1 MDKPQIPRLET
12 PQTAHIRA
20 SYPTIEYLEDGYV
33 ADWLKERKDQLLEYA
48 REERSGINANKLV
61 SGAVLAAGFFFHAL
75 SPLAPV
81 GVVLGIIGYAH
92 GCYIDATHN
101 GSFSPFPFI
110 RGNVL
115 DVAGTLGNADLREKQ
130 KLNGEVDEFEVLQ
143 HYLPLNER
151 KEYRFIEA
159 HFITLTEYLNQVEP
173 LKRFH
178 AYRWIF
184 DCFLHY
190 QGALPSPE
198 QIQAHM
204 INVVPDVRVDHSH
217 LEALEQRRSFL
228 AARNQPRRIEEMGQ
242 ITPMPNEQV
251 KFFEVPIPQ
260 PLPQNP
266 PAIGNDTKLKAV
278 NVTPVEEPSNPNTP
292 NLQEMLKLPLQ
303 QRATAIAACLIES
316 GFKIDEVMNGQVIA
330 VAGTQRGGK
339 GTLAGILTI
348 LSKALDPNLN
358 VQYFTAGVDVYPFKC
373 NLNSAL
379 QHSARDGDEADKK
392 VASDLLLFLKGLESC
407 EPYSHKNL
415 VLIID
420 EAMRLLSLVKE
431 EDRVWMIQYLLSRF
445 AKTGGTLI
453 IVLHSNNLG
462 AVVGS
467 KNTSGLADTFKQ
479 SISFIGCVA
488 KSVSAGGLRKI
499 NVASGEYFKANP
511 ENFGSAIADG
521 QLGSIPDWLL
531 TEKHPGN
538 GYPDPVRTLLTFFPE
553 LYEEPPIQ
561 PKSKD
566 KLSETIQKLEASF
579 NIEVEEPK
587 TESTPNLE
595 DSSSTVIQP
604 TAPELTSHE
613 QQLLS
618 WIVTRKTT
626 GKEYDLNSANKNLEK
641 LIKPDDF
648 DSKAEYLRH
657 LMRQLVS
664 KKKGKLINPNLF
676 EPD

>member
-1 MDKPQIPRLET
+1 MSNPNNSVPKITTR
-12 PQTAHIRA
+12 QT
-20 SYPTIEYLEDGYV
+20 EYLRDQYPSLSHLEAGNI
-33 ADWLKERKDQLLEYA
+33 AEWLQERKDQLFEQA
-48 REERSGINANKLV
+48 RSVETEADTARVLG
-61 SGAVLAAGFFFHAL
+61 LAAAGIGTICYAVNPFMLVGGMIGGAAWLWFVVEHHSRTKEIAPLPFVRGNFLDAL
-75 SPLAPV
+75 SRAGDYDARQNYQADYLANTIKFLPR
-81 GVVLGIIGYAH
+81 H
-92 GCYIDATHN
+92 DAEEYVFLYSDQN
-101 GSFSPFPFI
+101 
-110 RGNVL
+110 
-115 DVAGTLGNADLREKQ
+115 
-130 KLNGEVDEFEVLQ
+130 FERV
-143 HYLPLNER
+143 
-151 KEYRFIEA
+151 
-159 HFITLTEYLNQVEP
+159 TEYLSQTEP
-173 LKRFH
+173 GKRFY
-178 AYRWIF
+178 AYRWLLGWF
-184 DCFLHY
+184 AKL
-190 QGALPSPE
+190 GGRSLPDQQS
-198 QIQAHM
+198 M
-204 INVVPDVRVDHSH
+204 VDHLAKVEIDSRVKVD
-217 LEALEQRRSFL
+217 EVKAIQRSTGVTTVNIF
-228 AARNQPRRIEEMGQ
+228 ADMKPGVNI
-242 ITPMPNEQV
+242 MPSASN
-251 KFFEVPIPQ
+251 PL
-260 PLPQNP
+260 LPQEKPVNQTSF
-266 PAIGNDTKLKAV
+266 IGNDTKLKAV
-278 NVTPVEEPSNPNTP
+278 DITPISPTPQQPEQPTQETASTSTP
-292 NLQEMLKLPLQ
+292 NKETILKLPLQ

-379 QHSARDGDEADKK
+379 QHSGRDGDEADKK
-392 VASDLLLFLKGLESC
+392 VANDLLLFLKGLESC

-479 SISFIGCVA
+479 SISFVGCVA

-511 ENFGSAIADG
+511 ENFGSAIANG
-521 QLGSIPDWLL
+521 ELGSIPDWLL

-553 LYEEPPIQ
+553 LYEEPPVQ

-587 TESTPNLE
+587 TEQELPLPPQLQLSENAQKVLDFFNAATKKESKTLRDMKKADRLAGLDDVLLIIALTELVAAGELIFNGK
-595 DSSSTVIQP
+595 DS
-604 TAPELTSHE
+604 
-613 QQLLS
+613 
-618 WIVTRKTT
+618 W
-626 GKEYDLNSANKNLEK
+626 
-641 LIKPDDF
+641 
-648 DSKAEYLRH
+648 SKA
-657 LMRQLVS
+657 
-664 KKKGKLINPNLF
+664 
-676 EPD
+676 DW

>member
-1 MDKPQIPRLET
+1 MVNPNNNIPKITTR
-12 PQTAHIRA
+12 QT
-20 SYPTIEYLEDGYV
+20 EYLRDQYPNLSHLEAGNI
-33 ADWLKERKDQLLEYA
+33 AEWLQERKDQLFEQA
-48 REERSGINANKLV
+48 RSVENEADTARVLG
-61 SGAVLAAGFFFHAL
+61 LAAAGIGTVCYALNPFMLIGGMIGGAAWLWFVVEHHARTKEIA
-75 SPLAPV
+75 PL
-81 GVVLGIIGYAH
+81 
-92 GCYIDATHN
+92 
-101 GSFSPFPFI
+101 PFV
-110 RGNVL
+110 RGNFL
-115 DVAGTLGNADLREKQ
+115 DTLSRAGDYDARQNYQADHLANTIKFLPRHDAEEYVFLYSDQ
-130 KLNGEVDEFEVLQ
+130 NFERITD
-143 HYLPLNER
+143 YL
-151 KEYRFIEA
+151 I
-159 HFITLTEYLNQVEP
+159 QVEP
-173 LKRFH
+173 GKRFY
-178 AYRWIF
+178 AYRWLLGWFSKLGGRSLPDQQSMVEHLAKVEIDSRVKVEEVKAIQRSTGVTTVNIF
-184 DCFLHY
+184 ADMKP
-190 QGALPSPE
+190 GVSVTPSSPQLSLTPE
-198 QIQAHM
+198 KPTVQKSP
-204 INVVPDVRVDHSH
+204 V
-217 LEALEQRRSFL
+217 
-228 AARNQPRRIEEMGQ
+228 G
-242 ITPMPNEQV
+242 NE
-251 KFFEVPIPQ
+251 
-260 PLPQNP
+260 
-266 PAIGNDTKLKAV
+266 TKLNAV
-278 NVTPVEEPSNPNTP
+278 DVTPSEQQTQETALTSTP
-292 NLQEMLKLPLQ
+292 NKEAMLKLPLQ

-348 LSKALDPNLN
+348 LSKSLDPNLN

-379 QHSARDGDEADKK
+379 QHSTRDGDEADRK
-392 VASDLLLFLKGLESC
+392 VGTDLLLFLKGLESC

-431 EDRVWMIQYLLSRF
+431 EDRVWAIQYLLSRF

-488 KSVSAGGLRKI
+488 QSVSAGGLRKI

-511 ENFGSAIADG
+511 ENFGSAIANG
-521 QLGSIPDWLL
+521 ELGSIPDWLL

-538 GYPDPVRTLLTFFPE
+538 GYPDPVRSLLTFFPE

-561 PKSKD
+561 VKSKD

-587 TESTPNLE
+587 TESIPILE

-641 LIKPDDF
+641 LVKPDDF

-657 LMRQLVS
+657 LMRQLAS

-676 EPD
+676 EPN